1 LTIDI
6 AVLYDGF
13 MKLHD
18 YLQIPGNQAKLA
30 AALNKSTAQV
40 WQWKSGL
47 RPVPLELCMPI
58 EAATDKQVT
67 RQELRPDDFALIWPD
82 LAAQEA

>member
-1 LTIDI
+1 MI
-6 AVLYDGF
+6 GS

-30 AALNKSTAQV
+30 SALNKSTAQV

-47 RPVPLELCMPI
+47 RPVPLELCLAI
-58 EAATDKQVT
+58 ETATQKEVT

-82 LAAQEA
+82 LASQVA